1 MSGLSGLGERPYL
14 RKRQYLLLIH
24 GFTFFGFS
32 YLWSS
37 MVQTYSMEN
46 SRNKQFMNF
55 KLWAVLSC
63 VMKSPAILLLLPGIV
78 PCPFVHC
85 ILSVHGT
92 LPLIQANTQ
101 YKQVLVLSMVSGIY
115 RVSWKLFPAN
125 KRDCCKENQQNL
137 LFFICLWFHI

>member
-1 MSGLSGLGERPYL
+1 MVYLYLRIKFVWYANSSISKTLKVMMSGLSGLGERPYL

-92 LPLIQANTQ
+92 LPLIQANT
-101 YKQVLVLSMVSGIY
+101 
-115 RVSWKLFPAN
+115 
-125 KRDCCKENQQNL
+125 
-137 LFFICLWFHI
+137 

>member
-1 MSGLSGLGERPYL
+1 MVYLYLRIKFVWYANSSISKTLIVTMSGLSGLGERPYL

-37 MVQTYSMEN
+37 MAQTYSMEN

-92 LPLIQANTQ
+92 LPLIQANT
-101 YKQVLVLSMVSGIY
+101 
-115 RVSWKLFPAN
+115 
-125 KRDCCKENQQNL
+125 
-137 LFFICLWFHI
+137 

>member
-1 MSGLSGLGERPYL
+1 MVYLYLRIKFVWYANSSISKTLIVTMSGLSGLGERPYL

-85 ILSVHGT
+85 IFSVHGT
-92 LPLIQANTQ
+92 LPLIQANT
-101 YKQVLVLSMVSGIY
+101 
-115 RVSWKLFPAN
+115 
-125 KRDCCKENQQNL
+125 
-137 LFFICLWFHI
+137 

>member
-1 MSGLSGLGERPYL
+1 MVYLYLRIKFVWYANSSISKTLIVTMSGLSGLGERPYL

-92 LPLIQANTQ
+92 LPLIQANT
-101 YKQVLVLSMVSGIY
+101 
-115 RVSWKLFPAN
+115 
-125 KRDCCKENQQNL
+125 
-137 LFFICLWFHI
+137 